1 MAIITPELCDYTE
14 FIVDINTVEE
24 DVKEAIDQYGLY
36 KANEIIK
43 NVQNARK
50 EYYYRETI
58 DNDYYFY
65 RNVTSDDL
73 NKIVS
78 KIYDDRVKPFEHTT
92 DEYNC
97 KNLNEELEM

>member
-1 MAIITPELCDYTE
+1 MAIITPELWDYTE

-24 DVKEAIDQYGLY
+24 DIKEAIDQYGLY

-58 DNDYYFY
+58 DNDDYFY

-78 KIYDDRVKPFEHTT
+78 KIYDDRVKPFEHIT
-92 DEYNC
+92 DECNC
-97 KNLNEELEM
+97 NNLNDELEM